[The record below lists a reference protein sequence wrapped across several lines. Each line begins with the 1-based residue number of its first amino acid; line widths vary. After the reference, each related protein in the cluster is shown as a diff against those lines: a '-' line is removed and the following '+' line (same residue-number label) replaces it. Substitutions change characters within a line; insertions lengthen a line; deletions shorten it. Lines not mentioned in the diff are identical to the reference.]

1 MNANALNPMWESL
14 VLRGMAGIL
23 FGLAAVFWPA
33 LTVVILVYIFS
44 IYVLVNGMIDMVQ
57 SIMNMFSSKPWLLTM
72 LLGVGGVGVG
82 LFLIR
87 RPEISIATFVLIIGL
102 ALIVRGVFE
111 FVIALTEQPSA
122 TYKTLMIIGSAL
134 SVIVGVAILLHPL
147 EGGLAF
153 VWLLGL
159 YALITGPIWIA
170 LGVDAKKVLEAPTA
184 RRKK

>member
-1 MNANALNPMWESL
+1 MNANALQPMWESL

-33 LTVVILVYIFS
+33 LTVVVLVYIFS
-44 IYVLVNGMIDMVQ
+44 IYVLVNGMIDIVQ
-57 SIMNMFSSKPWLLTM
+57 GVMSLFSKRPWLLTL
-72 LLGVGGVGVG
+72 LLGIGGVGVG

-87 RPEISIATFVLIIGL
+87 RPAISIATFVLIVGL

-111 FVIALTEQPSA
+111 FVMALTEQPSA

-170 LGVDAKKVLEAPTA
+170 LGVDTKRVLELGTKK
-184 RRKK
+184 RK